1 MWEYLAFIVIAIMI
15 VLRLY
20 RRVRVHQR
28 KHFSSRRTA
37 LCGCADKDKIVPK
50 HDSRLESR
58 RNAQSRE
65 DHRCVYESPASA
77 MHNGERHAI
86 ANRTDAMPPSALR
99 DAHLYHYY
107 HSLGFAALSATNG
120 NEHQ

>member
-20 RRVRVHQR
+20 RRVP
-28 KHFSSRRTA
+28 SRRIA
-37 LCGCADKDKIVPK
+37 RVVVCCVDEDKDQIVPE

-58 RNAQSRE
+58 RNAQSR
-65 DHRCVYESPASA
+65 DAHRCANGSLASPV
-77 MHNGERHAI
+77 HNEERDAI
-86 ANRTDAMPPSALR
+86 GNRIDAMPSSAIR

-107 HSLGFAALSATNG
+107 HPLGFAALSASSD